1 VVGAVTGL
9 VGLLPA
15 LVATREDPQHALR
28 SGRGSDPAGRRG
40 QRLRGAFV
48 ATEIALALV
57 LVIGAGLMLR
67 TLQRLSDVHP
77 GFNPERALAF
87 RLQPTGGRLTTAAQ
101 TRQYFDQVIER
112 VRALPGVNAAGG
124 IHHLPMS
131 GYSWQTTVDVE
142 GRVRAAGEAPT
153 RPGMRIITGDYLRA
167 MDIPLLAG
175 RAFDARDVA
184 GNERVVFINA
194 TLARTLFPGEDPLN
208 RRITGGNVPA
218 GQFARIVGVTGDVRH
233 QSLDLAPT
241 GEVYFP
247 LAQYNMS
254 FLTIVVR
261 TSVDPRAVLES
272 ARRAVRQV
280 DTMVPIVDLRTLESA
295 VHGSMARRR
304 VVLQLLSAFAV
315 IGLVLG
321 AIGVYGVVAYAV
333 TQRTQEIGV
342 RLALGAPRSSI
353 VTMVVRD
360 GLGYTATGLGA
371 GVVAALALNGTLRG
385 LVYDVSTTDPLTYV
399 AVAAAVL
406 AASTLASLIPAYR
419 ASRADPTIAMRRE
432 A

>member
-1 VVGAVTGL
+1 
-9 VGLLPA
+9 
-15 LVATREDPQHALR
+15 
-28 SGRGSDPAGRRG
+28 
-40 QRLRGAFV
+40 
-48 ATEIALALV
+48 
-57 LVIGAGLMLR
+57 
-67 TLQRLSDVHP
+67 
-77 GFNPERALAF
+77 
-87 RLQPTGGRLTTAAQ
+87 
-101 TRQYFDQVIER
+101 
-112 VRALPGVNAAGG
+112 
-124 IHHLPMS
+124 
-131 GYSWQTTVDVE
+131 
-142 GRVRAAGEAPT
+142 
-153 RPGMRIITGDYLRA
+153 MRIIAGDYLRA